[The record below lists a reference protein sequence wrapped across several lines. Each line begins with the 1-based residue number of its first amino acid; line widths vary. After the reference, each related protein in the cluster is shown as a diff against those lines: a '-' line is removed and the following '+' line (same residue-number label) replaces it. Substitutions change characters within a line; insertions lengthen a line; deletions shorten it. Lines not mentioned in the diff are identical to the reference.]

1 MLRIY
6 LEYLK
11 DVLFWDMLWHMLKTL
26 RDMLKIYLKYAQ
38 DTLEICC
45 VWICFGICW
54 SCSTISFKYTSN
66 MLTRYAQISVGYAV
80 LMEPGE
86 E

>member
-6 LEYLK
+6 LGCK

-26 RDMLKIYLKYAQ
+26 RDMLRILSRYAVFGYVLGYAGVAPRYPSNILQ
-38 DTLEICC
+38 IC
-45 VWICFGICW
+45 
-54 SCSTISFKYTSN
+54 
-66 MLTRYAQISVGYAV
+66 LRYAQISVGYAV